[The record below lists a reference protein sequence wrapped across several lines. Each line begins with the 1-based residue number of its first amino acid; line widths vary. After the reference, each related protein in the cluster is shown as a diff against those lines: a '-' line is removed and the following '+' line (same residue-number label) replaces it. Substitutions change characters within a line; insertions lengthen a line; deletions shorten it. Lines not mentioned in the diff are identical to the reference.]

1 MKTVTQYWNLVR
13 LDSAGNTKITE
24 IVRAK
29 ELFIQQF
36 PELIDKEEASNT
48 VIQNDLVALK
58 NERDET
64 VKIWSNRCLRCFIS
78 HQIKQICVQLE
89 MQFGREHDF
98 TRSDLFIYTLNDT
111 LDNFRDSITQKER
124 NSKYKPLAVE
134 VLEKFEPKKATLST
148 WTTRIVKQHREVQR
162 FLLERGVYLISNWA
176 ILNDTNTK
184 QVKRILAQFHN
195 LTPLEIAEATILLES
210 YHDVYRRDRL
220 TQNRGRGEK
229 CQTPSKEQLD
239 QIATLIQQKSKQY
252 PSQTRTG
259 LRSLRQS
266 ELSVEQTLFNL
277 EQLAGYLREYRI
289 HVRGGSFKQKSLDNS
304 ELNTNSLQ
312 ASIVT
317 DEERDSDRH
326 SFLESYQQQ
335 FQSSLK
341 QAIAEVIAFKL
352 SKFKGKKARL
362 APQYLTALELFHCQ
376 NKAMSEIASII
387 GLQAQYQVTR
397 LLKLKELRADIRQKM
412 LQIMGDWTLSQSQK
426 FSSPETLKERELAI
440 AEALA
445 EQVDGILTE
454 AEKEANVAGSN
465 RSILAKRICDHL
477 DTASDLM

>member
-24 IVRAK
+24 IASAK

-36 PELIDKEEASNT
+36 PELINKEEVSNK
-48 VIQNDLVALK
+48 VIQNDLFALK
-58 NERDET
+58 DRRDDSS
-64 VKIWSNRCLRCFIS
+64 KIWSNRCLRCFIS
-78 HQIKQICVQLE
+78 HQIKQICIQLE

-111 LDNFRDSITQKER
+111 LDNFRVSITEKDC

-134 VLEKFEPKKATLST
+134 ILEKFDPKKATLST
-148 WTTRIVKQHREVQR
+148 WTTRIVKQNREVQR

-229 CQTPSKEQLD
+229 CQTPSKEQLE
-239 QIATLIQQKSKQY
+239 QIATLIQQKS
-252 PSQTRTG
+252 
-259 LRSLRQS
+259 QS
-266 ELSVEQTLFNL
+266 ELSEEQTLFNL
-277 EQLAGYLREYRI
+277 EQLAGNLREYRI

-304 ELNTNSLQ
+304 ELNTESLQ

-317 DEERDSDRH
+317 QEEPNSDRH

-341 QAIAEVIAFKL
+341 QAITEVIAFKL
-352 SKFKGKKARL
+352 SKFKGKKAAK

-376 NKAMSEIASII
+376 RKAMSEIASII

-397 LLKLKELRADIRQKM
+397 LLKLKELRTDIRQKM

-426 FSSPETLKERELAI
+426 FSSLETLKERETAI

-445 EQVDGILTE
+445 EQIDGILAE

-465 RSILAKRICDHL
+465 RSILAQQICDHL
-477 DTASDLM
+477 DTVSDLR

>member
-1 MKTVTQYWNLVR
+1 MRIGITYFQDFSISVLLDDSILEKANYFLAYRLSMKTVTQYWNLVR

-24 IVRAK
+24 IASAK

-36 PELIDKEEASNT
+36 PELINKVEVSNK

-78 HQIKQICVQLE
+78 HQIKQICIQLE

-111 LDNFRDSITQKER
+111 LDNFRDSITEKDC

-134 VLEKFEPKKATLST
+134 ILEKFEPKKATLST
-148 WTTRIVKQHREVQR
+148 WTTRIVKQNREVQR

-195 LTPLEIAEATILLES
+195 LTPLEIEEATILLES

-229 CQTPSKEQLD
+229 CQTPSKEQLE
-239 QIATLIQQKSKQY
+239 QIATLIQQKS
-252 PSQTRTG
+252 
-259 LRSLRQS
+259 QS
-266 ELSVEQTLFNL
+266 ELFEEQTLFNL
-277 EQLAGYLREYRI
+277 EQLAGNLREYRI

-304 ELNTNSLQ
+304 ELNTESLQ

-317 DEERDSDRH
+317 QEELDSDR
-326 SFLESYQQQ
+326 
-335 FQSSLK
+335 LK
-341 QAIAEVIAFKL
+341 I
-352 SKFKGKKARL
+352 
-362 APQYLTALELFHCQ
+362 
-376 NKAMSEIASII
+376 
-387 GLQAQYQVTR
+387 
-397 LLKLKELRADIRQKM
+397 
-412 LQIMGDWTLSQSQK
+412 
-426 FSSPETLKERELAI
+426 
-440 AEALA
+440 
-445 EQVDGILTE
+445 
-454 AEKEANVAGSN
+454 
-465 RSILAKRICDHL
+465 
-477 DTASDLM
+477 SDRF